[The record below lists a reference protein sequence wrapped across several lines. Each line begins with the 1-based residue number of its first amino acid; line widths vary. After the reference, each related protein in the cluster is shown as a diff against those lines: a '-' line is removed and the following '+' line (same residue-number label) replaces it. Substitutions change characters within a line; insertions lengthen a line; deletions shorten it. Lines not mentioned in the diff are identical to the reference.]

1 MSTDIL
7 MPPLSQTADTLVLT
21 AWLKQVGDAV
31 VKGEPLFEVETDKAV
46 LTVEAPASG
55 TLAAILAAPGSTVAV
70 RTAIGTIGEDA
81 AGTVGG
87 TAAPPAAAEPVAL
100 RQTGPH
106 ANRLFASPRA
116 RTLAAAEGVSLA
128 AIAHAS
134 GPDGLIIERDV
145 RAYLAQRAA
154 APGSPE
160 PMAATPV
167 ARRMAA
173 AEGVDLAQ
181 IRPAGPVIRR
191 ADVAAAMQPG
201 EQSAPTSGGSRRV
214 PLSPTRRT
222 IARRLQAVMQSAVP
236 VTLTRDTDATE
247 LAALRARLLADL
259 PAGSPRPTYTDFL
272 AAIVARV
279 LPQHPHFNAHFD
291 GEALELFD
299 AIHLGLAVDTD
310 RGLLVPVLRDV
321 AGQGLLALAQARTT
335 LVERALAGTLTLA
348 DFTGGTFTL
357 TNLGALG
364 VDAFTPI
371 LNPPQV
377 GILGIGRLRPVAL
390 PVGGVLAPRSA
401 LMLSLTFDHR
411 AVDGAPAARF
421 LGDLAALIEH
431 PDRIWL

>member
-1 MSTDIL
+1 MRTL
-7 MPPLSQTADTLVLT
+7 PLLLIIACGG
-21 AWLKQVGDAV
+21 AEK
-31 VKGEPLFEVETDKAV
+31 PVEAPKVEAPK
-46 LTVEAPASG
+46 VEAPASG
-55 TLAAILAAPGSTVAV
+55 TLQAILAAPGSEVAV
-70 RTAIGTIGEDA
+70 KTAIGTIGD
-81 AGTVGG
+81 GGPSTVSAPAP
-87 TAAPPAAAEPVAL
+87 AAPAIAQPAAATLAVMTAPAN
-100 RQTGPH
+100 GP
-106 ANRLFASPRA
+106 RPGRILASPRA
-116 RTLAAAEGVSLA
+116 RTLAAAEGVPLA
-128 AIAHAS
+128 AITQAT
-134 GPDGLIIERDV
+134 GPDGLIIERDI
-145 RAYLAQRAA
+145 RAYLAQRPAPVEAPAA
-154 APGSPE
+154 QPVAQPLAPAP
-160 PMAATPV
+160 ATPV

-181 IRPAGPVIRR
+181 IKPAGPVIKR
-191 ADVAAAMQPG
+191 ADVAAALQPAPA
-201 EQSAPTSGGSRRV
+201 QPPSSASRRV
-214 PLSPTRRT
+214 PLSPTRQT

-279 LPQHPHFNAHFD
+279 LPQHPSFNAHFD

-299 AIHLGLAVDTD
+299 AVHLGLAVDTD
-310 RGLLVPVLRDV
+310 RGLLVPVLRNV
-321 AGQGLLALAQARTT
+321 AGQGLLALAQARTA
-335 LVERALAGTLTLA
+335 LVERALAGTLTQA

-377 GILGIGRLRPVAL
+377 GILGLGRLRPVAL
-390 PVGGVLAPRSA
+390 PVDGVLAPRTA

-421 LGDLAALIEH
+421 LGDLAALLEH